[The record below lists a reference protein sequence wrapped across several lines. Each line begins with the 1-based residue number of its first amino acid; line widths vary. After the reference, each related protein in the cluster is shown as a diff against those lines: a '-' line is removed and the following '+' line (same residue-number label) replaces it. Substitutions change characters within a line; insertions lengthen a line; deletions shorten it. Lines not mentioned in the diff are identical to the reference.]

1 LLQEQQERMI
11 SVASR
16 AAAVRSS
23 FEAMEEQQRRA
34 GLGMRRD
41 MAAAAIRLKF
51 LLEQSSAALATRDA
65 AGAKRNLDMAEQN
78 LGQLERF
85 LGR

>member
-1 LLQEQQERMI
+1 
-11 SVASR
+11 
-16 AAAVRSS
+16 
-23 FEAMEEQQRRA
+23 
-34 GLGMRRD
+34 MRRD
-41 MAAAAIRLKF
+41 MAAAAIRLRY

>member
-1 LLQEQQERMI
+1 MI
-11 SVASR
+11 DVASR
-16 AAAVRSS
+16 AEAVRSS
-23 FEAMEEQQRRA
+23 FESMEAQQRRA

>member
-1 LLQEQQERMI
+1 MI
-11 SVASR
+11 FLASR
-16 AAAVRSS
+16 ARAVRSS

-41 MAAAAIRLKF
+41 MAAAAVRLRF
-51 LLEQSSAALATRDA
+51 LLEQSSANLATGNA
-65 AGAKRNLDMAEQN
+65 AGAKRNLDLAERQ
-78 LGQLERF
+78 LEQLERF

>member
-1 LLQEQQERMI
+1 MI
-11 SVASR
+11 FLASR
-16 AAAVRSS
+16 AGAVRSS

-41 MAAAAIRLKF
+41 MAATAVRLRF
-51 LLEQSSAALATRDA
+51 LLEQSSANLATGNA
-65 AGAKRNLDMAEQN
+65 AGAKRNLDLAERQ
-78 LGQLERF
+78 LEQLERF

>member
-1 LLQEQQERMI
+1 MI

-23 FEAMEEQQRRA
+23 FEAMEEQQRRS

-41 MAAAAIRLKF
+41 MAAAAIRLRY

-65 AGAKRNLDMAEQN
+65 AAAKRNLDMAEQN
-78 LGQLERF
+78 LGLLERF

>member
-1 LLQEQQERMI
+1 MI
-11 SVASR
+11 SIASR
-16 AAAVRSS
+16 AEAVRSS
-23 FEAMEEQQRRA
+23 FEAIQEQQRRQ

-41 MAAAAIRLKF
+41 MVAAAVRLKY
-51 LLEQSSAALATRDA
+51 LLEQSSAALAARDA
-65 AGAKRNLDMAEQN
+65 DGAKRNLDMAERN

>member
-1 LLQEQQERMI
+1 MVFLG
-11 SVASR
+11 SR
-16 AAAVRSS
+16 AAAVRNS
-23 FEAMEEQQRRA
+23 FEAMEEQQRRS

-41 MAAAAIRLKF
+41 IAAAIRLRY
-51 LLEQSSAALATRDA
+51 LLEQSSAALAVGDA
-65 AGAKRNLDMAEQN
+65 ANAKRNLDLAERS

>member
-1 LLQEQQERMI
+1 MVSL
-11 SVASR
+11 AAR
-16 AAAVRSS
+16 AGAVRSS
-23 FEAMEEQQRRA
+23 FEAMEEQQRRS

-41 MAAAAIRLKF
+41 IAAAIRLRY
-51 LLEQSSAALATRDA
+51 LLEQSSAALAVGDA
-65 AGAKRNLDMAEQN
+65 ANAKRNLDLAERS